1 MIFFSGWH
9 KIISILFG
17 NSKIQK
23 RNSCASL
30 LGVTITN
37 NKDSITNNKVINL
50 THVMTKYEI
59 LFGQLHSVWIKL
71 ASNYLILCK
80 LQDIFD
86 FGARV
91 PKDVTTYRITENLL
105 VHWFAA
111 IVVFICVLQLIA
123 DLMKNFSWKNI
134 LNILS
139 IAADFFYF
147 VNFCPQNVGRCCC
160 WWWCNIHFP

>member
-1 MIFFSGWH
+1 MNFFSGWH

-23 RNSCASL
+23 RNSGASL
-30 LGVTITN
+30 LGVTIT
-37 NKDSITNNKVINL
+37 KIASQITRSSIWHMLWQNMKFCSVSYI
-50 THVMTKYEI
+50 
-59 LFGQLHSVWIKL
+59 VWIKL
-71 ASNYLILCK
+71 ASNYLILFI
-80 LQDIFD
+80 LQEIFD

-91 PKDVTTYRITENLL
+91 PKDVLLTYRITENLL

-111 IVVFICVLQLIA
+111 IVFICVLQLIA

-139 IAADFFYF
+139 IAAEFLFLVTF
-147 VNFCPQNVGRCCC
+147 RPQNVGRCCC

>member
-30 LGVTITN
+30 LGVTITKIASQITRSSIWHMLWQ
-37 NKDSITNNKVINL
+37 NKKFCSVSYIVSELNLLLIILYYLYYKKFSIL
-50 THVMTKYEI
+50 ELGSRRM
-59 LFGQLHSVWIKL
+59 LLL
-71 ASNYLILCK
+71 
-80 LQDIFD
+80 
-86 FGARV
+86 
-91 PKDVTTYRITENLL
+91 TYRITENLL

-111 IVVFICVLQLIA
+111 IVFICVFGINCWFNEKFLVKKYFELFI
-123 DLMKNFSWKNI
+123 NCCRIFI
-134 LNILS
+134 L
-139 IAADFFYF
+139 